1 MKAKSIIKG
10 TLFTGLTAIGI
21 LAILAVVF
29 VGCGRRGY
37 HSSSEDSKRHVEWFS
52 GKIADRLEL
61 TTDQKSRIDEMLTDL
76 HEKRREGRTWHQS
89 VRQDLLELVRRE
101 QIDQEDINR
110 LVDTHRQRMDEMIAF
125 AGDRV
130 IEFHALLT
138 PAQREKLAKE
148 IENHQPGRGRY
159 CRFKKW

>member
-1 MKAKSIIKG
+1 MKTKRIIKG
-10 TLFTGLTAIGI
+10 SLFTGLTAIAV

-37 HSSSEDSKRHVEWFS
+37 HSTPEESTKRLEWFS
-52 GKIADRLEL
+52 GKIADRLDL
-61 TTDQKSRIDEMLTDL
+61 TTDQKSKVEGLLTEL
-76 HEKRREGRTWHQS
+76 HEKRGESRDWHQS
-89 VRQDLLELVRRE
+89 VRQDMLALVRRE
-101 QIDQEDINR
+101 KIGQDDINR
-110 LVDTHRQRMDEMIAF
+110 VVETHRQQMDEMIAF

-138 PAQREKLAKE
+138 PVQREKLAKE
-148 IENHQPGRGRY
+148 IENHRPGDRRH